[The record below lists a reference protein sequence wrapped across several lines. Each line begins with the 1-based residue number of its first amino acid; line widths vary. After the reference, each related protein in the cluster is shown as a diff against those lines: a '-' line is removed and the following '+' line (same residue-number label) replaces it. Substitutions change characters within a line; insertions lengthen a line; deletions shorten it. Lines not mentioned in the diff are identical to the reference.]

1 MFNTLSACFRDLAI
15 YNAATNLTTA
25 PDLRSGLRLDM
36 TLDLRLSG
44 APVPQ
49 QQTTRD
55 DELSDNLSSANK
67 ISVAALYKFVT
78 LDDYKSL
85 KPKILEELL
94 NREIRGT
101 LLLALE
107 GINGTISGKESQIN
121 AFLAWLQS
129 DVRFSG
135 IDHKI
140 SYHKEQPFNRT
151 KVKLKKEI
159 VTMGVEHIDPN
170 QIVGTYVEA
179 EDWNDLIS
187 DPETILIDTRNDYE
201 VNIGSFE
208 NAINPNT
215 ETFREFPDYV
225 KQNLDPAKHKK
236 VAMFCTGGIRC
247 EKASA
252 YMKENG
258 FEEVYHL
265 KGGIL
270 KYLETVEKNE
280 TMWNGECFVFD
291 ERVAVNHSLE
301 KGQYDQCH
309 ACRHPITQDD
319 MASAEYIPGVSC
331 PRCYASLS
339 DEQKQRFEERERQVQ
354 LAKKRGETHIG
365 IDSRA
370 VAEKNRVQKQAEK
383 ERQRTV
389 KASNV

>member
-1 MFNTLSACFRDLAI
+1 MTLNIKPNSAP
-15 YNAATNLTTA
+15 A
-25 PDLRSGLRLDM
+25 PQQYETCDEQLRS
-36 TLDLRLSG
+36 
-44 APVPQ
+44 
-49 QQTTRD
+49 
-55 DELSDNLSSANK
+55 NLASTKNVA
-67 ISVAALYKFVT
+67 VAALYKFVT
-78 LDDYKSL
+78 LNDYEAL
-85 KPKILEELL
+85 KPRVLTQLL
-94 NREIRGT
+94 DREIRGT
-101 LLLALE
+101 LLLAFE
-107 GINGTISGKESQIN
+107 GINGTISGEEAQIN
-121 AFLAWLQS
+121 AFLEWLQS
-129 DVRFSG
+129 DDRFSG
-135 IDHKI
+135 IDYKLSFHQA
-140 SYHKEQPFNRT
+140 QPFNRT

-170 QIVGTYVEA
+170 QVVGTYVEA
-179 EDWNDLIS
+179 QDWNELIR
-187 DPETILIDTRNDYE
+187 DPDTILIDTRNDYE

-252 YMKENG
+252 YMKESG

-270 KYLETVEKNE
+270 KYLETVEQSD

-291 ERVAVNHSLE
+291 ERVAVNHDLE

-309 ACRHPITQDD
+309 ACRHPITQEDQ
-319 MASAEYIPGVSC
+319 ASAKYIPGVSC

-354 LAKKRGETHIG
+354 LAKKRGEIHIG

-370 VAEKNRVQKQAEK
+370 VAEKNRFQKQAEK
-383 ERQRTV
+383 ERQRTI
-389 KASNV
+389 KALTK